1 MAQTPENWSS
11 ESPRTGARDA
21 MTPSWFAVEEH
32 QGLAD
37 FWSVWTLRMPGL
49 LRDCSRLVADRPE
62 LAALGKQMTGSRPVP
77 QAIVG
82 LLEQG
87 IAGDWRPL
95 EAALTALGAA
105 LAGAGIAFS
114 AWSDVADFL
123 TRGLVAPLIE
133 ELGTRP
139 VLLSGALQAG
149 QRLSSRSMAVI
160 GDGYVAAITR
170 ARHQEHEADDGA
182 HLGQRSLSRL
192 LESGIMGIL
201 VCDLVGNI
209 KEANDSFLETFGYSR
224 EELVSGRVKWV
235 EMTPPEFR
243 HLDDRAVEQLKARGV
258 TRPWEKEYFHKD
270 GHRIPILLGVAMLN
284 DSECIAFVLDISE
297 RRSLEDMRAKS
308 AELEAQN
315 HRILESSRLK
325 SEFLANMSHE
335 LRTPLN
341 SIMGFADLL
350 HSGEVGADSSSYKDF
365 LGEILSSGRHLLQL
379 INDVLDLAKV
389 ESGKL
394 TFRPEKVDLSNLIT
408 DAMAVLRS
416 VAVSKHIDV
425 QVNVDA
431 NLESVILDPSRLKQ
445 VLYNYV
451 SNALKFT
458 AEGGTVS
465 VRARRE
471 GADMF
476 RLEVEDTGI
485 GIAAAELGQLFV
497 EFQQL
502 DAGIAKK
509 HAGTGLGLA
518 LTKRIV
524 EAQGGSVGVRSVIGS
539 GSVFFVILPL
549 VASPPDP
556 GDKVPDP
563 PSADSQA
570 PRILVVEDDSRDR
583 AFLLQTLYKAGYGVE
598 LAATGGEAIASCA
611 GRVFDAITLDLLLP
625 DMTGLEVLHQIRI
638 EGKNTETP
646 VVVVSV
652 VADRG
657 FVGGFSVH
665 DHLTKPL
672 NGADLIASL
681 HRAGLPERSDS
692 SILVVDDD
700 PSALRLIE
708 AKLRQLGH
716 RVQCCPNGAEGLAF
730 ATAQRPLAV
739 VLDLLMPAMDG
750 FEFLVR
756 LRRDPANLRTPVI
769 VWTMKDLTV
778 HDHERLRELAQAVV
792 AKGDRGPA
800 TLADE
805 LRMLLPSRLEGPS
818 A

>member
-1 MAQTPENWSS
+1 
-11 ESPRTGARDA
+11 
-21 MTPSWFAVEEH
+21 MTPSWFALEER
-32 QGLAD
+32 QGLAT
-37 FWSVWTLRMPGL
+37 FWSVWAPRAPSL
-49 LRDCSRLVADRPE
+49 LRDCSRLVAGRPE
-62 LAALGKQMTGSRPVP
+62 LAALGKQVTDVGPGLAP
-77 QAIVG
+77 EEIVG
-82 LLEQG
+82 LLGQG

-95 EAALTALGAA
+95 EAALSALGTS
-105 LAGAGIAFS
+105 LAGAGIAFT

-123 TRGLVAPLIE
+123 TRGLVAPLID
-133 ELGTRP
+133 ELGASP
-139 VLLSGALQAG
+139 ALLSSALQAG
-149 QRLSSRSMAVI
+149 QRLASRSMAAI
-160 GDGYVAAITR
+160 GDGYLAASAR
-170 ARHQEHEADDGA
+170 ARNQEHEVDDGA
-182 HLGQRSLSRL
+182 HLSQRSLGRL

-224 EELVSGRVKWV
+224 EELVSGRVQWV
-235 EMTPPEFR
+235 EMTPPELR
-243 HLDDRAVEQLKARGV
+243 HLDARAVEQLKARGV
-258 TRPWEKEYFHKD
+258 TRPWEKEYFHKN
-270 GHRIPILLGVAMLN
+270 GSRIPILVGVTMLN

-308 AELEAQN
+308 AELEVQN
-315 HRILESSRLK
+315 HRIRESSRLK

-341 SIMGFADLL
+341 SIIGFADLL

-365 LGEILSSGRHLLQL
+365 LGEILSSSRHLLQL

-394 TFRPEKVDLSNLIT
+394 TFRPETVDLSCLIT
-408 DAMAVLRS
+408 DSMALLRS
-416 VAVSKHIDV
+416 VAASKHIAIQVDV
-425 QVNVDA
+425 DSKLA
-431 NLESVILDPSRLKQ
+431 SVTLDPSRFKQ
-445 VLYNYV
+445 VLYNYA

-465 VRARRE
+465 LRARPE

-485 GIAAAELGQLFV
+485 GIAPAEIGQLFV

-502 DAGIAKK
+502 DAGTAKR

-524 EAQGGSVGVRSVIGS
+524 EAQGGSIGVRSVVGS
-539 GSVFFVILPL
+539 GSVFFAILPL
-549 VASPPDP
+549 AASAPAP
-556 GDKVPDP
+556 GDKVPDL
-563 PSADSQA
+563 PSIDRQA

-583 AFLLQTLYKAGYGVE
+583 AFLLQTLYQAGYGVE

-638 EGKNTETP
+638 DGKNTETP

-672 NGADLIASL
+672 NGVDLIASL
-681 HRAGLPERSDS
+681 QRAGLSEMNDS
-692 SILVVDDD
+692 FILVVDDD

-708 AKLRQLGH
+708 ANLRQLGH
-716 RVQCCPNGAEGLAF
+716 RVQCCPNGREGLAF
-730 ATAQRPLAV
+730 ATARRPLAV
-739 VLDLLMPAMDG
+739 VLDLMMPEMDG
-750 FEFLVR
+750 FDFLVR
-756 LRRDPANLRTPVI
+756 LRKDPANLRTPVI

-778 HDHERLRELAQAVV
+778 QDHERLRELAQAVV
-792 AKGDRGPA
+792 AKGDSGPA
-800 TLADE
+800 TLANE
-805 LRMLLPSRLEGPS
+805 LRMLLAARSVGPTP
-818 A
+818 

>member
-1 MAQTPENWSS
+1 
-11 ESPRTGARDA
+11 
-21 MTPSWFAVEEH
+21 MTPSWFAAEEH
-32 QGLAD
+32 QGLAA
-37 FWSVWTLRMPGL
+37 FWSVWALRMPRL
-49 LRDCSRLVADRPE
+49 LHDCSRLVADRPE
-62 LAALGKQMTGSRPVP
+62 LAALGKQVMDLGSRPAP
-77 QAIVG
+77 EEIVG

-87 IAGDWRPL
+87 VAGDWRPL
-95 EAALTALGAA
+95 EVALTALGAS
-105 LAGAGIAFS
+105 LAGAGVAFS
-114 AWSDVADFL
+114 AWTGVADLL

-133 ELGTRP
+133 ELGARP
-139 VLLSGALQAG
+139 VLLCNALQAG
-149 QRLSSRSMAVI
+149 QRLASRSMAAI
-160 GDGYVAAITR
+160 GDGYVAASTPLR
-170 ARHQEHEADDGA
+170 NQEPEVDDGA

-201 VCDLVGNI
+201 VCDFVGNI
-209 KEANDSFLETFGYSR
+209 KEANESFLETFGYSR

-258 TRPWEKEYFHKD
+258 TRPWEKEYFHKN
-270 GHRIPILLGVAMLN
+270 GNRIPILVGVAMLN

-315 HRILESSRLK
+315 HRIRESSRLK

-350 HSGEVGADSSSYKDF
+350 HSGEVSADSSSYKDF
-365 LGEILSSGRHLLQL
+365 LAEILSSGRHLLQL

-394 TFRPEKVDLSNLIT
+394 TFRPERVELSNLIT

-416 VAVSKHIDV
+416 VAASKHIAIQVDV
-425 QVNVDA
+425 DS
-431 NLESVILDPSRLKQ
+431 NLESVTLDPSRLKQ
-445 VLYNYV
+445 VLYNYA

-465 VRARRE
+465 LRARPE
-471 GADMF
+471 GADKF

-485 GIAAAELGQLFV
+485 GIAPAEIGQLFV

-502 DAGIAKK
+502 DAGIAKR

-524 EAQGGSVGVRSVIGS
+524 EAQGGSVGVRSVVGS
-539 GSVFFVILPL
+539 GSVFFAILPL
-549 VASPPDP
+549 VARSPDP
-556 GDKVPDP
+556 GDKVPGL
-563 PSADSQA
+563 PSSPIDNQA

-583 AFLLQTLYKAGYGVE
+583 AFLLQTLYEAGYDVE
-598 LAATGGEAIASCA
+598 LAATGGEALASCA

-625 DMTGLEVLHQIRI
+625 DMTGLEVLHQIRM
-638 EGKNTETP
+638 EGKNTKTP

-652 VADRG
+652 VADG
-657 FVGGFSVH
+657 GLVGGFSVH

-681 HRAGLPERSDS
+681 HRAGLSEENDR

-708 AKLRQLGH
+708 AKLRRLGY
-716 RVQCCPNGAEGLAF
+716 RVHCCPRGDEGLAF
-730 ATAQRPLAV
+730 ATTRRPLAV
-739 VLDLLMPAMDG
+739 VLDLLMPEMDG

-756 LRRDPANLRTPVI
+756 LRKAPDNLRTPVI

-792 AKGDRGPA
+792 AKGDSGPA
-800 TLADE
+800 TLANE
-805 LRMLLPSRLEGPS
+805 LRMLLSSKPVGP
-818 A
+818 AT